1 MDQAWIVLLPPA
13 FVLILA
19 FITHDIVASL
29 GVGIVTGILIASKL
43 NPLIGLHILFKN
55 TLIQLFDQDKIA
67 IFLFLIVLGSIIS
80 LINITGSAKAF
91 SDKITNKI
99 RYKKSVKLYSIFLSF
114 CLFIDDYLNSLTVGY
129 IMHPLTDK
137 FKVPRAKLAYL
148 VDSLTGPL
156 AILIPVSSW
165 VATILTNLE
174 SAGINTKGN
183 PFSIINL
190 EPLQAYLYSLPFIFY
205 SILTIISVSLI
216 VIFNISFGPMS
227 KQELIAETTG
237 NLFGGKKNIAN
248 VNTSIE
254 TKKTFLSDF
263 FVPLLTLL
271 ASVFFGIYVWGYGAI
286 FLILLGSA
294 FNSFLIGIFV
304 AIYHKTITAN
314 EIPRLFING
323 YKLMIAAIITIF
335 VANIFALILKNDLK
349 TGDFIAQIVAHSL
362 PEMLIPFLLFGLSL
376 SIALATGTSWGTM
389 ALMLPIALPP
399 LISLA
404 NITGVANMSD
414 IPLLLPSIGAIL
426 SGAVAGD
433 HISPI
438 SETTVMAATSSGCY
452 LGDHITTQTWYA
464 VPVLIST
471 GIGYLAI
478 GFLLPIGIIKAL
490 IYSLSIS
497 SILCVTILLTLNKFW
512 NYKKKVRF

>member
-1 MDQAWIVLLPPA
+1 
-13 FVLILA
+13 
-19 FITHDIVASL
+19 
-29 GVGIVTGILIASKL
+29 
-43 NPLIGLHILFKN
+43 
-55 TLIQLFDQDKIA
+55 
-67 IFLFLIVLGSIIS
+67 
-80 LINITGSAKAF
+80 
-91 SDKITNKI
+91 
-99 RYKKSVKLYSIFLSF
+99 
-114 CLFIDDYLNSLTVGY
+114 
-129 IMHPLTDK
+129 
-137 FKVPRAKLAYL
+137 
-148 VDSLTGPL
+148 
-156 AILIPVSSW
+156 
-165 VATILTNLE
+165 
-174 SAGINTKGN
+174 
-183 PFSIINL
+183 
-190 EPLQAYLYSLPFIFY
+190 
-205 SILTIISVSLI
+205 
-216 VIFNISFGPMS
+216 
-227 KQELIAETTG
+227 
-237 NLFGGKKNIAN
+237 
-248 VNTSIE
+248 
-254 TKKTFLSDF
+254 
-263 FVPLLTLL
+263 
-271 ASVFFGIYVWGYGAI
+271 
-286 FLILLGSA
+286 
-294 FNSFLIGIFV
+294 
-304 AIYHKTITAN
+304 
-314 EIPRLFING
+314 
-323 YKLMIAAIITIF
+323 MIAAIITIF